1 MIQIDQA
8 LHDQIRSYGAKTYK
22 AFLCSEVTYHWEEL
36 VDESIAAQIK
46 PVTIENGVLYVRG
59 ANSAFQDQLKFY
71 ADEIIEAINENFGQE
86 EPLVNKILPAKGF
99 QTANQPPKENE
110 PQHSQEPKVPYSL
123 IALTDADIKYC
134 EDKANRSSDPEF
146 REFVLNL
153 WKGQLLAE
161 KFKLAN
167 DWHKC
172 AKCGVLVEPEETF
185 CEVCKTREREAMI
198 GELYRIFYDTPQ
210 TKPDEARRLVLEKMP
225 HMAWACFPEAIESA
239 RVSLI
244 QNIANQVRFNDE
256 KNVDK
261 FSDKARLLVA
271 LEKRLPL
278 DALTDAII
286 ERTLYEMRFD
296 LADRGTT
303 FDLRK
308 PSRQSR

>member
-1 MIQIDQA
+1 MIELDRA

-36 VDESIAAQIK
+36 VDESIATQIT

-86 EPLVNKILPAKGF
+86 EPLVKEIRPAKTF
-99 QTANQPPKENE
+99 QTANRTPKENE
-110 PQHSQEPKVPYSL
+110 PPYSQEPKVPYSQ
-123 IALTDADIKYC
+123 ITLTDEDIKYC
-134 EDKANRSSDPEF
+134 EDKANRSSDPES
-146 REFVLNL
+146 REFALIR
-153 WKGQLLAE
+153 WKNYILTE

-172 AKCGVLVEPEETF
+172 AKCDVLVEPKETF
-185 CEVCKTREREAMI
+185 CEVCKTRERAAMI
-198 GELYRIFYDTPQ
+198 EELYRIFYDTPQ

-256 KNVDK
+256 KFSEK

-278 DALTDAII
+278 ENLTDVII
-286 ERTLYEMRFD
+286 ERTLCEMRFD
-296 LADRGTT
+296 LADRGAN
-303 FDLRK
+303 FDKRK
-308 PSRQSR
+308 PSQK